1 MAIEFKHAIL
11 LKQISKVVFV
21 LFKESKS
28 RRFLRSGVSKRWR
41 NSQTQYENVKMYTPL
56 NLKHTT
62 KQLKHG
68 SIVYYRIYPYELPV
82 ESPQIA
88 HEAESDNTLGT
99 VL

>member
-11 LKQISKVVFV
+11 LKQISKVVV
-21 LFKESKS
+21 LFEESES
-28 RRFLRSGVSKRWR
+28 RRFLGSGVSKRWR

-68 SIVYYRIYPYELPV
+68 SIVYYRISASCAIFGDSTGSSY
-82 ESPQIA
+82 
-88 HEAESDNTLGT
+88 G
-99 VL
+99 